1 MLVGSKKKRSS
12 LLGFKIRI
20 YLPKVESLRVQSLW
34 LLKIALPSREETD
47 FSLALVNSK
56 ARLILGHYAR
66 SISLKHGSAL
76 NTRSND
82 LYVVILNM

>member
-1 MLVGSKKKRSS
+1 MLVGSRKKRSL

-47 FSLALVNSK
+47 ISLAIVNRK
-56 ARLILGHYAR
+56 ERLILGHYTH
-66 SISLKHGSAL
+66 SIFLKHGSAL
-76 NTRSND
+76 NTHSND